1 MNEDN
6 EEDAATA
13 AAWRVWIRDK
23 NTGYFLEAF
32 KHSAKRP
39 EMIKTV
45 QMASAD
51 KLEIKVMNI
60 NSGVMLSDAEI
71 QSILE

>member
-6 EEDAATA
+6 EEDAAA

-23 NTGYFLEAF
+23 QTGYFLEAF
-32 KHSAKRP
+32 KNSAKRP

-60 NSGVMLSDAEI
+60 NTGVMLSDEEVRA
-71 QSILE
+71 ILE